1 MRGCRAWAEIDLDA
15 VSHNFAAIRASVGS
29 STKVL
34 AVVKADAY
42 GHGALP
48 IARRVLEDGADCLG
62 VGDST
67 EALELREAGIRAPI
81 LILGAIV
88 DGEMEQ
94 VVANDV
100 ATCIHARE
108 RVALLDREARS
119 QGKRARVHLMV
130 DTGLGR
136 LGVMPVNAAALAR
149 RIAESSHLVLEGVCT
164 HMSSVY
170 LGDEAFTREQLAQFE
185 QTVGE
190 IRALGIPVPITH
202 AANSGA
208 LFSGWAGAHTMVR
221 PGVAIYGLNPNG
233 FFAGRTALR
242 PILSLR
248 TQIIF
253 VKDVPEGRPIG
264 YNRTHVT
271 PRATRTAVI
280 PVGYYDGIGYRLANQ
295 AAVLVRGQEAP
306 VVGNVSM
313 DYTTIDVG
321 RIPGASV
328 GDVVTIVGR
337 DGDREARVETLAKTI
352 GTIPYEITCHLGKR
366 VRRIYTAKPKPTET
380 ERRFAPLAASR
391 EV

>member
-15 VSHNFAAIRASVGS
+15 VSHNLACVRDRVGDSVRILV
-29 STKVL
+29 VL
-34 AVVKADAY
+34 KADAY

-48 IARRVLEDGADCLG
+48 IARRVIEDGADYLG

-94 VVANDV
+94 VVANGIT
-100 ATCIHARE
+100 TCIHSSHRA
-108 RVALLDREARS
+108 ALLDREARS

-136 LGVMPVNAAALAR
+136 LGVLPEKALDLAR
-149 RIAESSHLVLEGVCT
+149 DISMASHLVLEGVCT
-164 HMSSVY
+164 HLSSVY
-170 LGDEAFTREQLAQFE
+170 VGHEEFTRSQIAIFE
-185 QTVGE
+185 RIVAR
-190 IRALGIPVPITH
+190 IRADGIEVPLVH

-208 LFSGWAGAHTMVR
+208 LFAGWGGSFNMVR
-221 PGVAIYGLNPNG
+221 PGVAIYGLSPNG
-233 FFAGRTALR
+233 FFDGRVSLR

-253 VKDVPEGRPIG
+253 LKDVPGGTPIG
-264 YNRTHVT
+264 YNRTHT
-271 PRATRTAVI
+271 TSRATRTAVI
-280 PVGYYDGIGYRLANQ
+280 PIGYYDGIGYRLANK
-295 AAVLVRGQEAP
+295 AAVLVRGKEAP
-306 VVGNVSM
+306 IVGNVSM

-321 RIPGASV
+321 RIRGVSV

-337 DGDREARVETLAKTI
+337 DGNREQRVENLARHI
-352 GTIPYEITCHLGKR
+352 GTIPYEITCHLG
-366 VRRIYTAKPKPTET
+366 RRIRRVYTSTPAPS
-380 ERRFAPLAASR
+380 ERRFAPAGIR
-391 EV
+391 RPG